1 MGGRWREST
10 GYRESSEEA
19 MAGQAG
25 IGDVHGS
32 DSDWSD
38 SGCVL
43 QAETAG
49 LVLVFKMECK
59 RKRIKETTGSWPEP
73 WKDGAGTGRGRLT
86 EERMEVKLQL
96 KDAHS
101 MQHQDWQHGEG

>member
-32 DSDWSD
+32 DSEWSD

-101 MQHQDWQHGEG
+101 MQHQD